1 MRNIVFTLS
10 LISLA
15 GCNQIQGLRT
25 SISALPPEV
34 GGDVE
39 ERALQSALS
48 AAYTK
53 CETDAKS
60 PAEGNS
66 DRATSKISPAGGEK
80 KRRVCVQYK
89 ENIGKLRVGDSLFY
103 DNDGRLAVR
112 DEKDKTSLPDSREHV
127 EKIIAFANAGMT
139 LSDLYCDRFFREA
152 NLSSRKRRFTRGLS
166 NDVGGAIATAMGL
179 AKVASGIVGGV
190 AGGFAFADSSFR
202 NYDESFM
209 VDADLSK
216 MRRLVLSAQDNMKL
230 EIRKAPPE
238 AIFGAESKI
247 IRYAGLCSFLGMKD
261 LLNESVAEKTVK
273 IEKTNEA
280 LKGTGTPPVTP
291 PTDAAAA
298 SAPPVKG
305 GGNNGRG
312 ANAAGAT
319 PNANTA
325 PPVAPTPD
333 ISTTPPPVAPQAS
346 PG

>member
-1 MRNIVFTLS
+1 
-10 LISLA
+10 
-15 GCNQIQGLRT
+15 
-25 SISALPPEV
+25 
-34 GGDVE
+34 
-39 ERALQSALS
+39 
-48 AAYTK
+48 
-53 CETDAKS
+53 
-60 PAEGNS
+60 
-66 DRATSKISPAGGEK
+66 
-80 KRRVCVQYK
+80 
-89 ENIGKLRVGDSLFY
+89 
-103 DNDGRLAVR
+103 
-112 DEKDKTSLPDSREHV
+112 
-127 EKIIAFANAGMT
+127 
-139 LSDLYCDRFFREA
+139 
-152 NLSSRKRRFTRGLS
+152 
-166 NDVGGAIATAMGL
+166 MGL

-238 AIFGAESKI
+238 TIFGAESKI